1 MAERFDLDAIAADD
15 ALLDLLS
22 AGGDSLFEA
31 CEAYSDDA
39 AVQMLGGLRLAVD
52 DLDERSEPVVLAD
65 TDRFLTR
72 VAARN
77 AVTDPFAR
85 KMAARGLALSVAAVA
100 ALSVSGVAA
109 AVTGDPLA
117 PYEKVIERVVDV
129 VRPQT
134 TLPLDRL
141 DGMVIGSKAEMVR
154 AEKELAERQ
163 YRDDAT
169 LDVETDDASV
179 AKNPLDLLSTEVEQ
193 RAMARPPIVTTPP
206 KPTPTGAEKPEP
218 ATETPVEN
226 ETPDSPTE
234 PETMSAV
241 PEQTQEPTAPAQPET
256 PPSEP
261 TQPAEAITP
270 TEQTATGGSAETGG
284 SDSAEPQ
291 PGDQLG
297 DQGSDRAAGTPG
309 DQADD
314 HAAQQSQDKGDNG
327 AAEQSQGAGDRADRA
342 DEAEASQE
350 QSGDESVPDISDP
363 ALLAAVTSDV
373 LSAGTGG

>member
-31 CEAYSDDA
+31 CEAHSDDV
-39 AVQMLGGLRLAVD
+39 AVQLLGGLRLAVD
-52 DLDERSEPVVLAD
+52 DLDQRSDPVVLAD

-77 AVTDPFAR
+77 PVTDPFAR

-154 AEKELAERQ
+154 AEQELAERQ
-163 YRDDAT
+163 YRDQVT
-169 LDVETDDASV
+169 LDVQTDDATV
-179 AKNPLDLLSTEVEQ
+179 AKSPLDLLSTVVEQ
-193 RAMARPPIVTTPP
+193 RAMARPPIVTTPTIPP
-206 KPTPTGAEKPEP
+206 KPTPTEAEKPES
-218 ATETPVEN
+218 ATETTVAD
-226 ETPDSPTE
+226 ETPDSPTATDVAVE
-234 PETMSAV
+234 PGADAGADDPGAAGDPDLGADARRPSRTDTGRADAPRMVRRRPVA
-241 PEQTQEPTAPAQPET
+241 PPTRRSPSWVTRAATGPRAPPATRPMTT
-256 PPSEP
+256 PPSSRRTRVTTALP
-261 TQPAEAITP
+261 SSPRTP
-270 TEQTATGGSAETGG
+270 ATGPTGLTRRARSSRATSPFRTSATRRCWR
-284 SDSAEPQ
+284 P
-291 PGDQLG
+291 
-297 DQGSDRAAGTPG
+297 
-309 DQADD
+309 
-314 HAAQQSQDKGDNG
+314 
-327 AAEQSQGAGDRADRA
+327 
-342 DEAEASQE
+342 
-350 QSGDESVPDISDP
+350 
-363 ALLAAVTSDV
+363 
-373 LSAGTGG
+373 

>member
-31 CEAYSDDA
+31 CEAHSDDV
-39 AVQMLGGLRLAVD
+39 AVQLLGGLRLAVD
-52 DLDERSEPVVLAD
+52 DLDRRSDPVVLAD
-65 TDRFLTR
+65 TDRFLDR

-117 PYEKVIERVVDV
+117 PYEKVIEHVVDV

-141 DGMVIGSKAEMVR
+141 DGMVIGSKTGMVR
-154 AEKELAERQ
+154 VEQELAERQ
-163 YRDDAT
+163 YRDEASLDAT
-169 LDVETDDASV
+169 TDDANV
-179 AKNPLDLLSTEVEQ
+179 ARSPLDLLSTVVEQ

-206 KPTPTGAEKPEP
+206 KPTPTVAEKPEP
-218 ATETPVEN
+218 AETTVEN
-226 ETPDSPTE
+226 ETPDSPTAT
-234 PETMSAV
+234 ETLSNADQSQD
-241 PEQTQEPTAPAQPET
+241 PTTSTPTDTQTSEPAQPA
-256 PPSEP
+256 EP
-261 TQPAEAITP
+261 TP
-270 TEQTATGGSAETGG
+270 TEQTTTAGSADTGGT
-284 SDSAEPQ
+284 DSAAD
-291 PGDQLG
+291 DQLG
-297 DQGSDRAAGTPG
+297 DQGSDRPAGTPG
-309 DQADD
+309 DQAGD

-327 AAEQSQGAGDRADRA
+327 AAEQSQDAGDRADRA
-342 DEAEASQE
+342 DEAEASQDE
-350 QSGDESVPDISDP
+350 SGDESVPDISDP
-363 ALLAAVTSDV
+363 ALLAAVTSDA

>member
-206 KPTPTGAEKPEP
+206 KPTPT
-218 ATETPVEN
+218 
-226 ETPDSPTE
+226 
-234 PETMSAV
+234 
-241 PEQTQEPTAPAQPET
+241 
-256 PPSEP
+256 
-261 TQPAEAITP
+261 
-270 TEQTATGGSAETGG
+270 
-284 SDSAEPQ
+284 
-291 PGDQLG
+291 
-297 DQGSDRAAGTPG
+297 
-309 DQADD
+309 
-314 HAAQQSQDKGDNG
+314 
-327 AAEQSQGAGDRADRA
+327 
-342 DEAEASQE
+342 
-350 QSGDESVPDISDP
+350 
-363 ALLAAVTSDV
+363 
-373 LSAGTGG
+373 

>member
-31 CEAYSDDA
+31 CEAHSDDA
-39 AVQMLGGLRLAVD
+39 AVQLLGGLRLAVD

-65 TDRFLTR
+65 TDRFLDR

-77 AVTDPFAR
+77 PVTDPFGR

-141 DGMVIGSKAEMVR
+141 DGMVIGSKADMVK
-154 AEKELAERQ
+154 AERELAERQ
-163 YRDDAT
+163 NTYETT
-169 LDVETDDASV
+169 LDAKTDDANV
-179 AKNPLDLLSTEVEQ
+179 ATSPLDLLSTVVEQ

-206 KPTPTGAEKPEP
+206 KPTPTVAEEPEP
-218 ATETPVEN
+218 VTETTVES
-226 ETPDSPTE
+226 ETPDSPTAT
-234 PETMSAV
+234 ETMSAET
-241 PEQTQEPTAPAQPET
+241 EQPQDPTTSTPTET
-256 PPSEP
+256 PTSVP
-261 TQPAEAITP
+261 TQPAEPTTP
-270 TEQTATGGSAETGG
+270 TEQTTTDGSADTGGT
-284 SDSAEPQ
+284 DSAES
-291 PGDQLG
+291 QLG
-297 DQGSDRAAGTPG
+297 DQGSDRPAGTPG
-309 DQADD
+309 DQAGD

-342 DEAEASQE
+342 GEAEASQE

-363 ALLAAVTSDV
+363 ALLAAVPSAA